1 MDDRLKKQLEFVLYV
16 LYYTKVSYRTKV
28 IESLYELPLDRSIRE
43 EMIES
48 ILKNLVSKFFS
59 EEDSKDVYDQLIGL
73 IEKFYR

>member
-1 MDDRLKKQLEFVLYV
+1 M